1 MKPLRNATQL
11 RTAEMAQIHIAKKQL
26 ALDDDAYRAILLQV
40 TGKSSSKDLTWQ
52 ERKALLDH
60 FKKCGFKIN
69 SKTAGRAAPVVAND
83 RQAMVGKIEAL
94 LAEAKYPWSYADAL
108 AKKICK
114 VERIEWCLP
123 FHLSKI
129 IAALMKDA
137 QRNGRNLG

>member
-11 RTAEMAQIHIAKKQL
+11 RTAEMAQIHIAIKQL
-26 ALDDDAYRAILLQV
+26 ALEDDAYRAILLQV
-40 TGKSSSKDLTWQ
+40 TGKTSSKDLTWQ

-60 FKKCGFKIN
+60 FKKVGFKVKA
-69 SKTAGRAAPVVAND
+69 KTAGRVAPVVAND
-83 RQAMVGKIEAL
+83 RQAMIGKVEAL

-123 FHLSKI
+123 SHLVKI
-129 IAALMKDA
+129 IAALTKDA
-137 QRNGRNLG
+137 QRNGRNMG

>member
-26 ALDDDAYRAILLQV
+26 ALEDDAYRAILLQV
-40 TGKSSSKDLTWQ
+40 TGKTSSKDLTWQ

-60 FKKCGFKIN
+60 FKKVGFKVKA
-69 SKTAGRAAPVVAND
+69 KTAGRAAPVVTKE
-83 RQAMVGKIEAL
+83 RQAMIGKVEAL

-123 FHLSKI
+123 EHLVKI
-129 IAALMKDA
+129 IAALTKDA
-137 QRNGRNLG
+137 QRNGRATA